1 MMTKICLIRHGETD
15 WNAMGKIQ
23 GKTDIPLNENG
34 TRQAQQCRDYL
45 KDSNWDIIVTSPLK
59 RAKQTAFIINEALQ
73 LQVVEMA
80 EFMERSFGDAEG
92 KTREERA
99 ILYPD
104 QQYPNQESREEL
116 VNRIMNG
123 LEKILVQFLDQK
135 VLLVAHGAV
144 IHTLLTVV
152 SEDQL
157 SIEKYLSNACIS
169 NIHFKEKKWVV
180 EDYNLVDHL
189 VEIN

>member
-1 MMTKICLIRHGETD
+1 MTKICLIRHGETD

-123 LEKILVQFLDQK
+123 LEKILVQFPDQK

>member
-1 MMTKICLIRHGETD
+1 MTNICLIRHGETD
-15 WNAMGKIQ
+15 WNATGKIQ

-34 TRQAQQCRDYL
+34 KKQARQCRDYL
-45 KDSNWDIIVTSPLK
+45 EGTDWDVIVTSPLK
-59 RAKQTAFIINEALQ
+59 RAKQTALVINESLQ
-73 LQVVEMA
+73 LQVIEMA

-99 ILYPD
+99 LLYPD

-116 VNRIMNG
+116 VKRIMNG
-123 LEKILVQFLDQK
+123 LEKILSLFPNKK

-152 SEDQL
+152 SEEQL
-157 SIEKYLSNACIS
+157 TIEKYLLNACIS
-169 NIHFKEKKWVV
+169 NIHYKEKKWAVQ
-180 EDYNLVDHL
+180 DYNLVDHL
-189 VEIN
+189 V

>member
-1 MMTKICLIRHGETD
+1 MTKICLIRHGETD
-15 WNAMGKIQ
+15 WNAMEKIQ

>member
-1 MMTKICLIRHGETD
+1 MTKICLIRHGETD

-34 TRQAQQCRDYL
+34 KRQAQQCRDYL

-135 VLLVAHGAV
+135 
-144 IHTLLTVV
+144 
-152 SEDQL
+152 
-157 SIEKYLSNACIS
+157 Y
-169 NIHFKEKKWVV
+169 
-180 EDYNLVDHL
+180 Y
-189 VEIN
+189 

>member
-1 MMTKICLIRHGETD
+1 MTKICLIRHGETD

>member
-1 MMTKICLIRHGETD
+1 MTKICLIRHGETD

-34 TRQAQQCRDYL
+34 KRQAQQCRDYL

-123 LEKILVQFLDQK
+123 LEKILVQFPDQK

>member
-1 MMTKICLIRHGETD
+1 MTKICLIRHGETD

-123 LEKILVQFLDQK
+123 LEKILVQFPGQK

>member
-1 MMTKICLIRHGETD
+1 MTKICLIRHGETD

-34 TRQAQQCRDYL
+34 KRQAQQCRDYL

-123 LEKILVQFLDQK
+123 LEKILVQFPDQK

-152 SEDQL
+152 SENQL

>member
-1 MMTKICLIRHGETD
+1 MTKICLIRHGETD

-34 TRQAQQCRDYL
+34 KRQAQQCRDYL

-123 LEKILVQFLDQK
+123 LEKILVQFPDLK

>member
-1 MMTKICLIRHGETD
+1 MTKICLIRHGETD

-34 TRQAQQCRDYL
+34 KRQAQQCRDYL
-45 KDSNWDIIVTSPLK
+45 KDSDWDIIVTSPLK

-123 LEKILVQFLDQK
+123 LEKILVQFPDQK

-157 SIEKYLSNACIS
+157 TIEKYLSNACIS